1 MYNTFIGGI
10 TMDILLEVLEETIVM
25 LPMLLVMYFLLEY
38 YEMHNLFV
46 LNKYKRL
53 GPLLGAVLGL
63 IPQCGISVLASL
75 SFLERKISLGTLMS
89 VYIATSDEAIPLL
102 LSNYALRDDVVSIL
116 IIKFIAA
123 VIFGYFIDMFI
134 HFEMKER
141 TIHNEHL
148 NHSLWKCV
156 LERTLKVYLFI
167 FIVHLALSYLFEFIG
182 EEFIAGLL
190 LNKNSFQP
198 LLTSLFGLIP
208 HCIVSIVLT
217 GLYSKDLLSFASL
230 IAGLMSNAGLGL
242 IALLRYKIDIKD
254 FIRIVGLLTLC
265 SMTVG
270 LFLQFI

>member
-1 MYNTFIGGI
+1 
-10 TMDILLEVLEETIVM
+10 MDILLEVLEETIVM

-102 LSNYALRDDVVSIL
+102 LSNYTLRDDVVSIL

-182 EEFIAGLL
+182 EEFISGLL